1 MKRSRILLLGLLL
14 IFTLCGFGP
23 LEEIQ
28 NLTPSRAFLLHLKA
42 GDSYTICI
50 PDYLQHDLPGLD
62 QELAASINLWGYYIG
77 RNVPI
82 RFVTAHS
89 LPGGAQESFE
99 AVINRHHKACGK
111 DVDLAVAYANFEESD
126 YIHSE
131 TDLLYYWSPVKG
143 TVQKKPDHIRRGLLL
158 RRPKKDDGFQ
168 WQSFSKGQNPA
179 PSAEQ
184 ILEMLKKRNLQFY
197 HPEFRKHASS
207 LRIMLHETGHMWGL
221 CDMYNTD
228 DKEGTNCDPTFTETD
243 KSGTIFFANDTIMSL
258 SGALQT
264 HYLTDND
271 IAGIQALAKRS
282 TVQPPLSEAQLKA
295 IFVQPI
301 EHRAIELLKI
311 KSLESIGG
319 HQIQLQYALF
329 TNTPYHISVEL
340 FRGDHSE
347 TVDLGNY
354 LNAVQNQ
361 NESLSIPDRN
371 LADYDRIRLTVAEM
385 PEGAAYK
392 AMPAPGAVFLEDG
405 MAVQAK

>member
-1 MKRSRILLLGLLL
+1 MKRSRILFLGLLL
-14 IFTLCGFGP
+14 VFTLCGFGP
-23 LEEIQ
+23 LNEIRT
-28 NLTPSRAFLLHLKA
+28 LTPSRAFLLHLKA

-50 PDYLQHDLPGLD
+50 PDYLQRDLPGLD
-62 QELAASINLWGYYIG
+62 QELAASINIWGYYIG

-89 LPGGAQESFE
+89 QPGGARENFE
-99 AVINRHHKACGK
+99 AVIKRHHKACGK
-111 DVDLAVAYANFEESD
+111 DVDLAVAYASFEESD

-143 TVQKKPDHIRRGLLL
+143 TALKKPDHIQRGLLL
-158 RRPKKDDGFQ
+158 RRPQKEDAFQ

-184 ILEMLKKRNLQFY
+184 LLEMLKKRNLQFY
-197 HPEFRKHASS
+197 HPGFRKQASS
-207 LRIMLHETGHMWGL
+207 LRMMLHETGHMWGL
-221 CDMYNTD
+221 CDMYNTND
-228 DKEGTNCDPTFTETD
+228 EEGTNCDPTFTETD
-243 KSGTIFFANDTIMSL
+243 KAGIIFFANDTIMSL

-282 TVQPPLSEAQLKA
+282 TVQAPLSDSQLRA
-295 IFVQPI
+295 ISVQPI
-301 EHRAIELLKI
+301 EHRSIELLKI
-311 KSLESIGG
+311 KSLEAMGD
-319 HQIQLQYALF
+319 HQIQIQYALYA
-329 TNTPYHISVEL
+329 NSPYHLSVEL
-340 FRGDHSE
+340 FRGARSE
-347 TVDLGNY
+347 VVDLGNV
-354 LNAVQNQ
+354 LSGVRNLD
-361 NESLSIPDRN
+361 ESLIIPDRS
-371 LADYDRIRLTVAEM
+371 LADYDRIRLTVSEM